1 MASPAVK
8 LKSTV
13 LMDQYTT
20 SSHWSWA
27 LGHEDRTH
35 AKALWNS
42 LLGTWSR
49 AAFCLSPSS
58 PEAKAAQLEQCVE
71 SAFYLVW
78 ESSLYLSY
86 KMVNLPTATSHR
98 SRGWDAAW
106 DVPPFTSSLLQRFLM
121 AEIFFSFPYRLLTTL
136 CYNIMTDTV
145 RLNTTSL
152 DQIIT
157 WSHEKLSRHFEGIL
171 GRCSPHNSAEIPSTA
186 PLTWG
191 NRTSLVQPGMLVRQ
205 LAKYPKP

>member
-8 LKSTV
+8 LESTV

-71 SAFYLVW
+71 SAFYLVR
-78 ESSLYLSY
+78 ESSTYLSY
-86 KMVNLPTATSHR
+86 KMVICRLLPATGLEAETQPEMCLLWPVHFYSA
-98 SRGWDAAW
+98 SWW
-106 DVPPFTSSLLQRFLM
+106 QKSS
-121 AEIFFSFPYRLLTTL
+121 APFPYRLLTTL

-152 DQIIT
+152 DQMIT

-191 NRTSLVQPGMLVRQ
+191 NRTSLV
-205 LAKYPKP
+205 